1 MKLIIQLT
9 KALIHDQHARRTA
22 MFAVVCMALVA
33 LFAGTTFL
41 SGWLSENP
49 FIFLGYWTSC
59 TWLTFAAVLLAVFDM
74 VVARVQL
81 RREKR
86 RLKEEIFGRSGEK

>member
-9 KALIHDQHARRTA
+9 KAVIHDQHARRTM
-22 MFAVVCMALVA
+22 MFVVLCMALVA
-33 LFAGTTFL
+33 LFAWTTFL

-49 FIFLGYWTSC
+49 FMFLGYWASC
-59 TWLTFAAVLLAVFDM
+59 TWLTFAAVLLAIFDM
-74 VVARVQL
+74 VAMRAQL